1 LRTAVFSDVHGNL
14 VGLETFLADA
24 GARDVDAYVCL
35 GDALQ
40 GGPQP
45 RECLERIGE
54 LGCPV
59 VLGNAD
65 AFLIDLDPGIE
76 AATPD
81 QLDVARWTRERLGA
95 DGIERIRAF
104 EPTVQLDLGGGRTL
118 LGMHGSPSSFDE
130 ILLPSTPEE
139 DVRKAIGGTD
149 ADVVAGGHVHLQWAR
164 PIAHRTLL
172 NPGSVGLAYDHE
184 QEDEDDPRL
193 SPWAEYAIVDS
204 GAGLS
209 VELHRVPFDPAEVVR
224 AIEDAGRPHA
234 AAFVRGW
241 RS

>member
-24 GARDVDAYVCL
+24 ADRAVDGYVCL

-40 GGPQP
+40 GGTQP
-45 RECLERIGE
+45 RECLERLVA
-54 LGCPV
+54 LGCPI

-76 AATPD
+76 ATTEE
-81 QLDVARWTRERLGA
+81 QLEVARWSQSELGT
-95 DGIERIRAF
+95 DGIELIRAF
-104 EPTVQLDLGGGRTL
+104 EPTVRLELGGGRAL
-118 LGMHGSPSSFDE
+118 LAMHGSPGSFDE

-139 DVRKAIGGTD
+139 ETRAAIADVD
-149 ADVVAGGHVHLQWAR
+149 ADIVAGGHVHMQWTR
-164 PIAHRTLL
+164 PIAHRVIL

-184 QEDEDDPRL
+184 QEDDENVRL

-204 GAGLS
+204 ADDRLS
-209 VELHRVPFDPAEVVR
+209 IELLRVHFDPAKVIS
-224 AIEDAGRPHA
+224 AIERSGRPSSA
-234 AAFVRGW
+234 SFARGW
-241 RS
+241 R

>member
-1 LRTAVFSDVHGNL
+1 LRTVVFSDVHGNL

-24 GARDVDAYVCL
+24 ADRAVDNYVCL

-40 GGPQP
+40 GGAQP
-45 RECLERIGE
+45 RECLDRLTA

-65 AFLIDLDPGIE
+65 AFLIDLDPSIE
-76 AATPD
+76 PATEE
-81 QLDVARWTRERLGA
+81 QLEIARWTQTELGP

-104 EPTVQLDLGGGRTL
+104 APTVRLDLGAGRAL
-118 LGMHGSPSSFDE
+118 LAMHGSPASFNE

-139 DVRKAIGGTD
+139 EARAAIDAVD
-149 ADVVAGGHVHLQWAR
+149 ADIVAGGHVHMQWTR
-164 PIAHRTLL
+164 PIAHRILL

-184 QEDEDDPRL
+184 QENDESARL

-204 GAGLS
+204 SDGCLS
-209 VELHRVPFDPAEVVR
+209 IELQRARFDPAEVVK
-224 AIEDAGRPHA
+224 AIERSGRPHG
-234 AAFVRGW
+234 AAFARGW
-241 RS
+241 R

>member
-1 LRTAVFSDVHGNL
+1 MRTAVFSDIHGNL

-24 GARDVDAYVCL
+24 ADRAVDSYVCL

-45 RECLERIGE
+45 RECLERLVA
-54 LGCPV
+54 LGGPI

-65 AFLIDLDPGIE
+65 AFLIDLDPGLE
-76 AATPD
+76 AATEE
-81 QLDVARWTRERLGA
+81 QFEVARWTQSELGA

-104 EPTVQLDLGGGRTL
+104 EPTVRLELGGGRTL
-118 LGMHGSPSSFDE
+118 LAMHGSPASFDE

-139 DVRKAIGGTD
+139 ETRAAIADLD
-149 ADVVAGGHVHLQWAR
+149 ADIVAGGHVHMQWTR
-164 PIAHRTLL
+164 PIAHRVLL

-184 QEDEDDPRL
+184 QEDDELRL

-204 GAGLS
+204 SDARLS
-209 VELHRVPFDPAEVVR
+209 IELLRVRFDPATVIS
-224 AIEDAGRPHA
+224 AIERSGRPSGA
-234 AAFVRGW
+234 SFAGGW
-241 RS
+241 R

>member
-1 LRTAVFSDVHGNL
+1 MRTAVFSDVHGNL

-24 GARDVDAYVCL
+24 AERDVDAYVCL

-45 RECLERIGE
+45 RECLDRIGE

-65 AFLIDLDPGIE
+65 AFLIDLDPGLV
-76 AATPD
+76 AAPPD
-81 QLDVARWTRERLGA
+81 PLAVARWTRERLGE

-104 EPTVQLDLGGGRTL
+104 EPTVRLDLGGGRTL
-118 LGMHGSPSSFDE
+118 LAMHGSPSSFDE
-130 ILLPSTPEE
+130 ILLPSTPE
-139 DVRKAIGGTD
+139 DAVRKAIAGTD
-149 ADVVAGGHVHLQWAR
+149 ADIVAGGHVHLQWTR
-164 PIAHRTLL
+164 PIAHRILL

-193 SPWAEYAIVDS
+193 SPWAEYAILDS
-204 GAGLS
+204 DERLS
-209 VELHRVPFDPAEVVR
+209 IELRRVPFEPAEVVQ
-224 AIEDAGRPHA
+224 AIQASGRPQGA
-234 AAFVRGW
+234 ALAGGW
-241 RS
+241 R